1 MNVSAL
7 DICLIARFGCTIS
20 NIIYKTLSDNRHY
33 ILPHFIVNLMEG
45 NSIYYQYTGSSDS
58 D

>member
-7 DICLIARFGCTIS
+7 YICLIARFGCTIS

-33 ILPHFIVNLMEG
+33 ILPQFYSKFNGRKFHLLP
-45 NSIYYQYTGSSDS
+45 IYRFKR
-58 D
+58 